1 MYKIEKRSKNEAKSD
16 ESNQNETEDMND
28 ALRRK
33 ASLGNYH
40 ERLNYSFKENRITRR
55 YLVLYTKSKKSYSN
69 NNLTL
74 TLPTKK
80 RLNPS

>member
-1 MYKIEKRSKNEAKSD
+1 MHKIEKRSKNEAKFD

-40 ERLNYSFKENRITRR
+40 ERLNYSFEENRIIRR
-55 YLVLYTKSKKSYSN
+55 YLVLYTKSKKSIF
-69 NNLTL
+69 
-74 TLPTKK
+74 KQ
-80 RLNPS
+80 